1 MSVSDIFLRLMAA
14 LVLGGLVGYER
25 QARSKAAGLRTHI
38 LVSMGA
44 CLYMMVSLAIPR
56 EMQASLGL
64 PADGGRVAAQ
74 VVSGIGF
81 LGAGT
86 ILAAQGS
93 RKILGLTT
101 AASIW
106 AVAAVGLAA
115 GAGLYFMAALTAFF
129 ILVTLT
135 VLRRIDLSLSARTRP
150 PLAELRLTV
159 HAAQFSADHLRAFL
173 RGRGVRVRAFSTEPL
188 SGGRS
193 CLSLLIEEDGEDEGE
208 PLAMDLMG
216 LPGVEQASV
225 SPGKE

>member
-1 MSVSDIFLRLMAA
+1 M
-14 LVLGGLVGYER
+14 
-25 QARSKAAGLRTHI
+25 
-38 LVSMGA
+38 
-44 CLYMMVSLAIPR
+44 
-56 EMQASLGL
+56 
-64 PADGGRVAAQ
+64 
-74 VVSGIGF
+74 VSGIGF

-225 SPGKE
+225 GPGQE